1 MSRYTDTSISRWKGI
16 RNEWLKPR
24 THIHQLSSED
34 VFEIVKQPKVT
45 EDDKL
50 VPTGLAV
57 LQLSKLLLLRFIYFI
72 EEHLIEKSYKILYLG
87 KISLLFFTFLKYSI
101 KIILRYGFHLS
112 KPHKYWRISRRF
124 WGWFQRYVGSR
135 LQKYRQDGEEGFL
148 DFKISRVVRPWSRG
162 RYETKAW

>member
-1 MSRYTDTSISRWKGI
+1 MAFYVLKSEKILYLNEISSYGKLCENVSRYTDTSISRWKGI

-24 THIHQLSSED
+24 THIHQLSTED

-72 EEHLIEKSYKILYLG
+72 EEHLIEGAYRILYLG
-87 KISLLFFTFLKYSI
+87 KISVWII
-101 KIILRYGFHLS
+101 KLA
-112 KPHKYWRISRRF
+112 
-124 WGWFQRYVGSR
+124 
-135 LQKYRQDGEEGFL
+135 L
-148 DFKISRVVRPWSRG
+148 DVQ
-162 RYETKAW
+162 